1 MPFSWIF
8 LDDPT
13 ELLVTNVVIRGDVLC
28 VLPTAGL
35 RYLLRYLWYLDIFS
49 LLKIHDHHV
58 KKAFSQGYIICIH
71 VPYLSIFYYR
81 RVHDMMSPI
90 MAARATPTLFRKV
103 TWALIPL
110 VPRRVSIRT
119 RTIAEDLAL
128 DWRWVKHFFWDRAS
142 ASGETKL
149 WLIVID
155 WNSFIWFDMLFG
167 NSSKSCSPSLE
178 SHNWWTLQMICRVL
192 GCWGVRLLLSMGD
205 QKNTHTCTIPA
216 YWLCWS
222 RQCWVGFSTII
233 CLKN

>member
-119 RTIAEDLAL
+119 RTTAEDLAL
-128 DWRWVKHFFWDRAS
+128 DWRWVKLFFGTELLPVEKQSSDW
-142 ASGETKL
+142 L
-149 WLIVID
+149 WLIEIVLYD
-155 WNSFIWFDMLFG
+155 L
-167 NSSKSCSPSLE
+167 
-178 SHNWWTLQMICRVL
+178 ICCL
-192 GCWGVRLLLSMGD
+192 GIQV
-205 QKNTHTCTIPA
+205 NPA
-216 YWLCWS
+216 AHL
-222 RQCWVGFSTII
+222 
-233 CLKN
+233 